1 MHPVTYFLYDFICLF
16 LARLGLCYCVAFSPV
31 AVRGG
36 YFLVAASG
44 GYSLWKCVVFLLK

>member
-16 LARLGLCYCVAFSPV
+16 LAGLGLCYCVAFSLV

-36 YFLVAASG
+36 YFLVAARGATLCGSVWAS
-44 GYSLWKCVVFLLK
+44 Y